1 MKKETKKVEETK
13 EVVEKKDKAEVKE
26 EKKEES
32 NKKVLL
38 LIGVVIVV
46 IVVLLVIF
54 LFPKSDEAKVN
65 YDSKK
70 DIYEIENGKIIIE
83 DDFVVSYNVKTK
95 QYTLTGTVTNKT
107 KKEYKNLELTF
118 EFYDQ
123 QKNTIGKTTK
133 KIEKIKANGK
143 VEMKFALDDTKVPIY
158 DYKITK
164 AEVK

>member
-13 EVVEKKDKAEVKE
+13 EVVEKKDKVEVKE

-46 IVVLLVIF
+46 LVVIF

-158 DYKITK
+158 DYKIIK